1 MQSPVSRS
9 AGHKRKLRKRLNKM
23 QQMTIIDV
31 EALLTETGHLLQVS
45 DIASVVALDKAADG
59 AVAGPVD
66 KADSIYAFP
75 LLCGGEAFSAPSIGK
90 QIFWEEQ
97 IANVLPEEWLTC
109 AFLWLLTLPEVP
121 AERGSEIA
129 KAVKKWARKCRLTT
143 ADISAINAVYALD
156 NTENKGAAN
165 YGEIISLLVREY
177 GKDCSHW
184 LNAPEAE
191 INMLL
196 ADWTRRQE
204 SKAAAY
210 RTSKVGSKNPLPP
223 VPSPKIKALR
233 TYRELKAKLRASWL
247 EK

>member
-1 MQSPVSRS
+1 
-9 AGHKRKLRKRLNKM
+9 M
-23 QQMTIIDV
+23 QQMTTLDV
-31 EALLTETGHLLQVS
+31 QTLLTETGHLLQVS
-45 DIASVVALDKAADG
+45 DVASVVALDKAADVV
-59 AVAGPVD
+59 VAGPVD

-75 LLCGGEAFSAPSIGK
+75 LLCGGEAFRAPSIGK

-121 AERGSEIA
+121 GERGSEIG
-129 KAVKKWARKCRLTT
+129 KAVKKWARRCKLTT
-143 ADISAINAVYALD
+143 DDITKVVATYANDDAQGGENA
-156 NTENKGAAN
+156 K

-177 GKDCSHW
+177 GKDCRHW
-184 LNAPEAE
+184 LNAPESE

-204 SKAAAY
+204 AKAAAY

-223 VPSPKIKALR
+223 VPSPKIKALKK
-233 TYRELKAKLRASWL
+233 YRELKEKLRASWV
-247 EK
+247 EKK